1 MIEPGFLQVQ
11 VKGVFWQAFEF
22 SHLHF
27 GHTPEAFNAIDMGP
41 GSLVLRVVERDSDH
55 TQGRPARCSRASRPA
70 ELTTEGARLERNESI
85 RDRIVMWPCLARS
98 LCRPG
103 RSTRRCQT
111 VVLP

>member
-27 GHTPEAFNAIDMGP
+27 GHTPEAFPEAFNAIDTDP

-55 TQGRPARCSRASRPA
+55 TQG
-70 ELTTEGARLERNESI
+70 
-85 RDRIVMWPCLARS
+85 
-98 LCRPG
+98 
-103 RSTRRCQT
+103 
-111 VVLP
+111 